1 MLMRMPAAPPLRLTS
16 EQRTA
21 LDSWTRS
28 RTLQHRRGQRA
39 RIIMMAAE
47 GIPNAV
53 IAAQLNCTRMT
64 VLKWRARFEH
74 AGLAGLEEA
83 EGRGRPAVILQAT
96 TERIVAAT
104 LRRPPH
110 GVTHWSARL
119 LAQRFGVSH
128 TTVQRIWKEHGLRP
142 HRTRSFKFS
151 NDPQLEEKVSDVIG
165 LYLHPPEH
173 ALVLC
178 VDEKSQIQALD
189 RTQPLLPMRPHQVER
204 RTHDYVRHG
213 TTTLFAAL
221 DIATG
226 QVTGR
231 CYERHRR
238 KEFLA
243 FLSVL
248 DRRYPTQEIH
258 LVLDN
263 YHTHKHPLVDVWLA
277 ERPRFRLH
285 FTPTSASWMNQVETW
300 FSLLQRRAIQRG
312 VFSSVAAL
320 KQAIRRFLDGWNDH
334 SHPFAWVKTPEEVL
348 MPHRQ
353 RISESQD

>member
-1 MLMRMPAAPPLRLTS
+1 MLVVMPAAPALRLTTD
-16 EQRTA
+16 QRAA
-21 LDSWTRS
+21 LQAWTRS
-28 RTLQHRRGQRA
+28 RTLQQRRGQRA
-39 RIIMMAAE
+39 RIVLMAAD
-47 GIPNAV
+47 GVPNAV
-53 IAAQLNCTRMT
+53 IAAQLKCTRMT
-64 VLKWRARFEH
+64 VLKWRARFAQ

-83 EGRGRPAVILQAT
+83 DGRGRPAVISRAT

-104 LRRPPH
+104 LRRPPR

-151 NDPQLEEKVSDVIG
+151 NDPLLEEKVSDVIG

-173 ALVLC
+173 AVVLC

-226 QVTGR
+226 EVTGR
-231 CYERHRR
+231 CYDRHRTV
-238 KEFLA
+238 EFLA
-243 FLSVL
+243 FLKL
-248 DRRYPTQEIH
+248 LERRYPTEELH

-263 YHTHKHPLVDVWLA
+263 YHTHKRPVVATWLA
-277 ERPRFRLH
+277 ERPRFHLH
-285 FTPTSASWMNQVETW
+285 FTPTSASWLNQVETW
-300 FSLLQRRAIQRG
+300 FSLIQRRAIQRG

-334 SHPFAWVKTPEEVL
+334 CHPFAWVKTPDEVL
-348 MPHRQ
+348 RPYRQ